1 MKAERDKIRIM
12 LLNNNL
18 SQVWLINQLA
28 EKGIVTDKA
37 ELSSAL
43 SGSRTGAK
51 IEKIISVSLQILNDY
66 QAWKEKKV

>member
-1 MKAERDKIRIM
+1 MKAERNKIRIM

-28 EKGIVTDKA
+28 DRGIVTDKA

-51 IEKIISVSLQILNDY
+51 IDKIISASLQILNDY
-66 QAWKEKKV
+66 EKWNKKQ

>member
-28 EKGIVTDKA
+28 DRSIVTDKA

-51 IEKIISVSLQILNDY
+51 IDKIISASLQILNDY
-66 QAWKEKKV
+66 EKWNKKQ

>member
-28 EKGIVTDKA
+28 DKGVVTDKA

-51 IEKIISVSLQILNDY
+51 IDKIISASLQILSDY
-66 QAWKEKKV
+66 EDWKKKQV